1 MNRRDFHGS
10 LAGAAL
16 ASLTGGHA
24 QAQAAP
30 VEGQSYVRL
39 QEAVPLLLPTPD
51 KKVDVIEFFWYGCP
65 HCNAFEPML
74 SAWVERLATDVSFRR
89 VHVGFGPVH
98 QVHQKLY
105 YALEETGLV
114 PTLHRKVFAA
124 IHQQGRRLV
133 TEAGMRRFVEDNGAD
148 AAKVM
153 VAFKSFA
160 VSTKAARA
168 KQLTDAYKI
177 DGVPAMGVQG
187 RYYTSGSLT
196 GSLERMLQVTDHLIQ
211 RARQG

>member
-16 ASLTGGHA
+16 ALLTPGHA
-24 QAQAAP
+24 RAQAAP

-39 QEAVPLLLPTPD
+39 QNAAPLLLPTPD

-74 SAWVERLATDVSFRR
+74 SNWADRLAADVSFRR

-114 PTLHRKVFAA
+114 QTLHRKVFAA
-124 IHQQGRRLV
+124 IHRQGRRLV
-133 TEAGMRRFVEDNGAD
+133 TEAAMRRFLEDNGVD
-148 AAKVM
+148 AAQVM
-153 VAFKSFA
+153 DAFGSFA
-160 VSTKAARA
+160 VATKAARA

-196 GSLERMLQVTDHLIQ
+196 GSHERMLQVTDYLIQ
-211 RARQG
+211 RARLG

>member
-1 MNRRDFHGS
+1 MNRRDFHGN

-16 ASLTGGHA
+16 ALMTPGHA
-24 QAQAAP
+24 RAQAAP

-39 QEAVPLLLPTPD
+39 QNAAPLLLPTPD

-74 SAWVERLATDVSFRR
+74 SNWADRLAADVSFRR

-114 PTLHRKVFAA
+114 QTLHRKVFAA
-124 IHQQGRRLV
+124 IHRQGRRLV
-133 TEAGMRRFVEDNGAD
+133 TEAAMRRFLEDNGVD
-148 AAKVM
+148 AAQVM
-153 VAFKSFA
+153 DAFGSFA
-160 VSTKAARA
+160 VATKAARA

-196 GSLERMLQVTDHLIQ
+196 GSHERMLQVTDYLIQ
-211 RARQG
+211 RARLG